1 MRYLVFILSLAACH
15 KDIAFVDAD
24 ARLHFVSTDEKG
36 AAETT
41 LSKRALAD
49 RVELV
54 TCFDPYYKREKRFW
68 AIPIAP
74 VLLRAFPG
82 VDVASASLVLRA
94 RDGYAVPLRG
104 SRLLDGT
111 AYLALADADLP
122 SGWEPIG
129 PRRADAAPF
138 YLIWKGP
145 DRVDLERFPRPW
157 ALEQIERAPSGT
169 LYPHA
174 IPIGGSRP
182 AQHGYELFSHDCIH
196 CHAINREGG
205 SVGPEL
211 NVPQSIVEY
220 RPRDQIRA
228 YIRNPLQF
236 RYGGMPA
243 HPHLSDGDLDDLIAY
258 FDDMKSMKHDPD
270 KAL

>member
-122 SGWEPIG
+122 SGW
-129 PRRADAAPF
+129 
-138 YLIWKGP
+138 
-145 DRVDLERFPRPW
+145 
-157 ALEQIERAPSGT
+157 
-169 LYPHA
+169 
-174 IPIGGSRP
+174 
-182 AQHGYELFSHDCIH
+182 
-196 CHAINREGG
+196 
-205 SVGPEL
+205 
-211 NVPQSIVEY
+211 
-220 RPRDQIRA
+220 
-228 YIRNPLQF
+228 
-236 RYGGMPA
+236 
-243 HPHLSDGDLDDLIAY
+243 
-258 FDDMKSMKHDPD
+258 
-270 KAL
+270 